1 MKQLKKIS
9 IGLLSMAAALPL
21 HAATLTIQIADS
33 AGEGFNDPAVVAPI
47 GGNTGTT
54 LGEQRLQVFQEAADI
69 WGALL
74 NSNVTIVIN
83 AQFDPQT
90 CSQQGAVLGSAGATN
105 VFADFTNAPVANRW
119 YSSALAD
126 SIADSD
132 LNPGSADINATFN
145 SALDTGCLN
154 NGWYYGLDGA
164 TPAGFTPL
172 LPVVLHEMGHGLGF
186 QTFTSGST
194 GAFIQGRPDIW
205 TDFML
210 DVETNETWSQMA
222 SNADRV
228 ASAINDPNL
237 VWTGPNVTAEQGNFL
252 GPLPQLV
259 INAPASLAGNYP
271 IQTASFGPPIPNNGL
286 TGDIVLAEDNDTT
299 GDVNDGC
306 DTITTDL
313 TGVIALVNRGACNF
327 TVKVANAQAAG
338 AIGVLVANN
347 APSGLPPM
355 GGADGTITI
364 PSAGITQALGQALSG
379 VVLAD
384 VIFADGFDPLEVNNG
399 TLEFDQNQFAGS
411 NGGFVRLFAPD
422 PFQGGSSVSHWTT
435 DANPNLLMEPS
446 ITSTI
451 FDEVDLTLYLY
462 EDIGWS
468 INEP

>member
-1 MKQLKKIS
+1 MKQYKKI
-9 IGLLSMAAALPL
+9 GLGLVSLAAALPL
-21 HAATLTIQIADS
+21 HAATLTIQIADG
-33 AGEGFNDPAVVAPI
+33 AGEGFNDPTVVAPI

-54 LGEQRLQVFQEAADI
+54 LGDQRLQVFQEAADI

-105 VFADFTNAPVANRW
+105 IFADFTNAPVANRW

-126 SIADSD
+126 SLADSD
-132 LNPGSADINATFN
+132 LNPGAADINATFN

-186 QTFTSGST
+186 QTFTSGTT

-210 DVETNETWSQMA
+210 DLDANETWSQMA
-222 SNADRV
+222 NNADRV

-259 INAPASLAGNYP
+259 INSPASLAGNYP

-306 DTITTDL
+306 DAITTDL
-313 TGVIALVNRGACNF
+313 TGVIGLVNRGNCNF

-338 AIGVLVANN
+338 AVGVLVANN
-347 APSGLPPM
+347 APNGLPPM
-355 GGADGTITI
+355 GGVDNTITI

-379 VVLAD
+379 VVLPD
-384 VIFADGFDPLEVNNG
+384 LIFADGFDPIETNNG
-399 TLEFDQNQFAGS
+399 TLEFDQNSFAGS